1 MFVLSL
7 LQGALTEYV
16 SLNIK
21 DDGVSVE
28 VDQEYDLTLSQAPQ
42 DVTISPHPKTT
53 IIIQDDDCKIVTM
66 NITQV

>member
-1 MFVLSL
+1 M
-7 LQGALTEYV
+7 

-21 DDGVSVE
+21 DDSVSVE

-42 DVTISPHPKTT
+42 DVTILPRSKTT
-53 IIIQDDDCKIVTM
+53 IIIQDDDCEIVTM